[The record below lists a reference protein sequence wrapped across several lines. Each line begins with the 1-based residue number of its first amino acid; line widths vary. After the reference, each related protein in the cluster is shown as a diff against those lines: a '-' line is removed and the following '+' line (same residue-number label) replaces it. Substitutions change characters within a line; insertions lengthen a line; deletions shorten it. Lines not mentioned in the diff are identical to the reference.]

1 MSSTPVSPICSL
13 PASSC
18 PFVALQLGEQDIETY
33 VSDAKDR
40 LKGNEP
46 WQLNTIETL
55 QSMTLDAQAS
65 GDPCMML
72 ALNSAQDRVQEAMKL
87 RVVEFRNLVLR
98 HARTLVEC
106 MWFESIGRFDL
117 VKDCY
122 DKLIVL
128 GREIEDK
135 FQENQSELSVLVK
148 QFGDE
153 IAEHLGASEHHSH
166 RSALS
171 TSVARTLG
179 SLSVASLG
187 LLGIGYYFP
196 KALGN
201 TSFTSRWYAPTHKVG
216 DKIFYNDANPQIKF
230 AANWFMKLGAVGL
243 GGFALLSVVW
253 LRISLHKQKAVRE
266 KALARA
272 KALQVKFLRQ
282 NHTMWTGMIVS
293 VEDLQQTTNELKGLS
308 NESTF
313 ARQACLS
320 DIRWKLFGM
329 SMAVDE
335 YIFWLSKNKCFPANF
350 SIRSLMQPAR
360 YDRIKSMIEE
370 TQPSS
375 TRTGASEV

>member
-117 VKDCY
+117 AKDCY

-179 SLSVASLG
+179 GLSVASLG

-201 TSFTSRWYAPTHKVG
+201 TSF
-216 DKIFYNDANPQIKF
+216 
-230 AANWFMKLGAVGL
+230 GAMGLMGL
-243 GGFALLSVVW
+243 GGFGLLSFVW
-253 LRISLHKQKAVRE
+253 LRTSLHKQKGVRE

-272 KALQVKFLRQ
+272 KTLQVKFLRQ

-375 TRTGASEV
+375 TRTGASENNFFRWVLVVQCLVLMGLCVF